1 MAAHP
6 ARDVREYLYACDAS
20 AVLRGGSLRMTED
33 LAALQANALAA
44 QDTIDGFLTA
54 AIEAESTPGLL
65 ESHSALASELRSE
78 VSRKTVAIES
88 VLVRIDAALE
98 LLEDIASPKHG
109 EALHPVA
116 DSIEGTALSSAHEER
131 VSALLKIVDAL
142 KHGEA
147 LDPVADSTLFIRGG
161 WTAGGPPATLVTR
174 LVSAGDVQLTGLSVS
189 SRAVIGRALRFFV
202 RYVPSHPVRDTGIDA
217 TAHRAAGLDPTA
229 SANAELAARIRVVVT
244 GGVAA
249 GVLVTPLPV
258 EGEGVVV
265 NVDIPGTAAA
275 GDVFEI
281 TRVTVGGLPV
291 VASTPMCAFPL
302 LLSAVSSRSLVSPGK
317 ILEAMDGMMISPCV
331 SCAGELFLP
340 VGKKLRV
347 EGSRQCSFDVKPVFG
362 VEASHAVALDEATRT
377 LLIGASSS
385 PFITAFDA
393 DTLAVRW
400 RSPPEVSGSCRG
412 IAVLPAAG
420 VCVATLQFQSG
431 NLVVVQL
438 SDGALLA
445 SMRVDSPLYAAAYP
459 ETNTVFVSIRY
470 AVEAFQWDGTALRA
484 VGRVNT
490 ADTGNN
496 RPVAVVPPGPGC
508 HHAHLVVGTCH
519 NTPQLDVFRLP
530 GLEFVCQA
538 TLPDRVQLY
547 GLAADATGTTLVAIV
562 TRRNEALLMPW
573 PLPGMPPLL

>member
-1 MAAHP
+1 
-6 ARDVREYLYACDAS
+6 
-20 AVLRGGSLRMTED
+20 MTEV

-44 QDTIDGFLTA
+44 QDTIDGLLTA
-54 AIEAESTPGLL
+54 PSEVESTPGLL
-65 ESHSALASELRSE
+65 ESHTVLAADLRSE
-78 VSRKTVAIES
+78 VSKKTVAIES

-98 LLEDIASPKHG
+98 LLEDIASTKQDSR
-109 EALHPVA
+109 PVPH
-116 DSIEGTALSSAHEER
+116 EGAALSSAHEER
-131 VSALLKIVDAL
+131 VSALLKMVDAL

-147 LDPVADSTLFIRGG
+147 LDPIADSTLFVRGAAG
-161 WTAGGPPATLVTR
+161 WTAGGAPVTLVTR
-174 LVSAGDVQLTGLSVS
+174 LVSAGDVQLTGLSAS

-202 RYVPSHPVRDTGIDA
+202 RYVPSHPARDTGIDA
-217 TAHRAAGLDPTA
+217 TAHRAAGLDPSA
-229 SANAELAARIRVVVT
+229 SANAELAARTRVVVT
-244 GGVAA
+244 GGVSS
-249 GVLVTPLPV
+249 VLVTPLPV

-265 NVDIPGTAAA
+265 DVAFPGTAAA
-275 GDVFEI
+275 GDIFEI

-291 VASTPMCAFPL
+291 VASTPRCTFPL
-302 LLSAVSSRSLVSPGK
+302 LLSAVATCSLVSPRE
-317 ILEAMDGMMISPCV
+317 ILDALDGMMVSPCT

-340 VGKKLRV
+340 VKKTLRI

-385 PFITAFDA
+385 PFIAAYDA
-393 DTLAVRW
+393 DSLAVRW
-400 RSPPEVSGSCRG
+400 RSPPDVSGNCRG
-412 IAVLPAAG
+412 FAVLPDAG
-420 VCVATLQFQSG
+420 VFVATLQPG
-431 NLVVVQL
+431 TLVVVQL

-470 AVEAFQWDGTALRA
+470 AVEAFQWDGTSLRA
-484 VGRVNT
+484 VGRVAS
-490 ADTGNN
+490 ADSNN
-496 RPVAVVPPGPGC
+496 NHPVAVVPPGPGC

-530 GLEFVCQA
+530 DLEFVCHA
-538 TLPDRVQLY
+538 MLPDRVHLY

-562 TRRNEALLMPW
+562 TRHNAALLLPW